1 MATNLE
7 NRPNWHE
14 YFLMLA
20 KLTATRSTCLAFP
33 VGAVIVKDRQVL
45 ATGYNGSPSGSVHC
59 TAQGYC
65 YPGLSSCDASSS
77 LPSRAVHAEA
87 NAVAQAARHGIATNG
102 AKIYITL
109 EPCISCLKLLISAG
123 IQEIFYETPFN
134 QGEKALVRDAFVQEG
149 LVKLQAISPREEMS
163 KKAALFLLGN
173 DKSPSDMLCFL
184 DHDQIT

>member
-1 MATNLE
+1 
-7 NRPNWHE
+7 
-14 YFLMLA
+14 
-20 KLTATRSTCLAFP
+20 
-33 VGAVIVKDRQVL
+33 
-45 ATGYNGSPSGSVHC
+45 
-59 TAQGYC
+59 
-65 YPGLSSCDASSS
+65 
-77 LPSRAVHAEA
+77 
-87 NAVAQAARHGIATNG
+87 
-102 AKIYITL
+102 
-109 EPCISCLKLLISAG
+109 LKLLISAG